1 MRTCPHGSTC
11 RSISSHDVG
20 GEEIEDAEGAEGAEP
35 SGQLDQ
41 QGGQRQWHQSAPE
54 SGQ

>member
-1 MRTCPHGSTC
+1 
-11 RSISSHDVG
+11 VG
-20 GEEIEDAEGAEGAEP
+20 GEEIEDAEGVEGAEGAEGAEP

-41 QGGQRQWHQSAPE
+41 QGGQLRWHQSVPG